1 MPYQL
6 MKWTRD
12 IDSLHR
18 IPNESRFDVIDGT
31 RESIRFPVIHLLIQP
46 LTCSFSISLSLSR
59 VRSKRVGTENNTR
72 ACECVSNWAFIL
84 RCLLYNIIFQFA
96 SVFLCVKIVREKQFV
111 TKEVVYLI
119 LRVSQYI
126 SYPKL
131 VNVWWSTEMAIW
143 PYLIIINMN

>member
-1 MPYQL
+1 MSVLMPYQL

-18 IPNESRFDVIDGT
+18 ITNESRFDVIDGT

-46 LTCSFSISLSLSR
+46 LTCSFSISLSLSL
-59 VRSKRVGTENNTR
+59 SLSRVGRENNTR
-72 ACECVSNWAFIL
+72 ACECVSKWAFIL

-131 VNVWWSTEMAIW
+131 VNV
-143 PYLIIINMN
+143 

>member
-1 MPYQL
+1 MKWAFWCHINYGNKPGISIAL
-6 MKWTRD
+6 MKYPTSHVLMLLTVHVKVSD
-12 IDSLHR
+12 FPS
-18 IPNESRFDVIDGT
+18 
-31 RESIRFPVIHLLIQP
+31 SIYWYNPSHALSP
-46 LTCSFSISLSLSR
+46 SFSLSLR
-59 VRSKRVGTENNTR
+59 RKRVGRENNTR
-72 ACECVSNWAFIL
+72 ACECVSKWAFIL

-131 VNVWWSTEMAIW
+131 VNV
-143 PYLIIINMN
+143 

>member
-1 MPYQL
+1 
-6 MKWTRD
+6 MKWTRE
-12 IDSLHR
+12 IDRLYR
-18 IPNESRFDVIDGT
+18 MANESRFDVIDGT

-46 LTCSFSISLSLSR
+46 LTCSFTISLLREREEKESGDR
-59 VRSKRVGTENNTR
+59 EYNTL

-111 TKEVVYLI
+111 TKEVVYLK

-131 VNVWWSTEMAIW
+131 VNV
-143 PYLIIINMN
+143 

>member
-1 MPYQL
+1 MSVLMPYQL
-6 MKWTRD
+6 MKWARD

-18 IPNESRFDVIDGT
+18 IANESRFDVIDGT

-46 LTCSFSISLSLSR
+46 LTCSFSISLSR
-59 VRSKRVGTENNTR
+59 ERRMRVGRENNTR

-111 TKEVVYLI
+111 TKEVVYLK

-131 VNVWWSTEMAIW
+131 VNG
-143 PYLIIINMN
+143 

>member
-1 MPYQL
+1 MLLTVHVKVSDFPSSIY
-6 MKWTRD
+6 WYNP
-12 IDSLHR
+12 SLAL
-18 IPNESRFDVIDGT
+18 S
-31 RESIRFPVIHLLIQP
+31 Q
-46 LTCSFSISLSLSR
+46 SLSR
-59 VRSKRVGTENNTR
+59 PLSRERERRKRVGTENNTR

-111 TKEVVYLI
+111 TKEVVYLK

-131 VNVWWSTEMAIW
+131 VNVQWSPDMAIQH
-143 PYLIIINMN
+143 YLIIINLNKLASLTFVDSLQY

>member
-12 IDSLHR
+12 IDSVHR
-18 IPNESRFDVIDGT
+18 IANESRFDVIDGT
-31 RESIRFPVIHLLIQP
+31 REGIRFPVIHLLIQP
-46 LTCSFSISLSLSR
+46 LTCSFSISLSLSL
-59 VRSKRVGTENNTR
+59 KRVGRENNTR

-126 SYPKL
+126 SCPKL

>member
-1 MPYQL
+1 MSVLMPYQL

-18 IPNESRFDVIDGT
+18 ITNESRFDVIDGT

-46 LTCSFSISLSLSR
+46 LTCSFSISLSLSLSLSQR
-59 VRSKRVGTENNTR
+59 ERERRKRVGIENNTR
-72 ACECVSNWAFIL
+72 ACECVSKWAFIL

-119 LRVSQYI
+119 LRCFSIHQL
-126 SYPKL
+126 S
-131 VNVWWSTEMAIW
+131 
-143 PYLIIINMN
+143 

>member
-1 MPYQL
+1 MLLTVHVKVSDFP
-6 MKWTRD
+6 
-12 IDSLHR
+12 S
-18 IPNESRFDVIDGT
+18 
-31 RESIRFPVIHLLIQP
+31 SIYWYNPSHALSQ
-46 LTCSFSISLSLSR
+46 SLSR
-59 VRSKRVGTENNTR
+59 PLSRRKRVGTENNTR

-131 VNVWWSTEMAIW
+131 VNVQWSPEMAIQH
-143 PYLIIINMN
+143 YLIIINMNKLASLTFVDSLQY